1 MGGTIRMASRP
12 SMEGTDDDADASSM
26 GTATVGTESSR
37 GAQTRYKLDDILD
50 SGTVYTPLM
59 QSLIAPAFERVQTS
73 NDAGAAAAL
82 AAAEALDKLE
92 IISPGSLASFVQA
105 VMYELSTSQDE
116 SMRGLKSRASKLF
129 GGTSEDSVAVSN
141 GGRSVV
147 ANYLLQRWQAD
158 VRKQAQK

>member
-1 MGGTIRMASRP
+1 
-12 SMEGTDDDADASSM
+12 MEGTDDDADASSM

-82 AAAEALDKLE
+82 AAAAEALDKLE
-92 IISPGSLASFVQA
+92 IVSPGSLASFVQA

-129 GGTSEDSVAVSN
+129 GGTSEDSVTVSN